1 MTDEIFRRFEHGGLT
16 VLVHQYGRAVP
27 GRTQRAFLLVHG
39 IGASSRYFAR
49 LSREL
54 APHGIVYA
62 VDLPGFGSA
71 PTPDAPLGIA
81 GLASLLLTLTGDW
94 GIVDPVLVGHSMGA
108 QVVLEMAVQ
117 DPSLP
122 ASVVLLAP
130 VVDPRAPTAFGQ
142 CLRLLRDVVTE
153 PPTANWIVAVDYLRC
168 GPRRYLATLPSML
181 LYRIEARA
189 ARVEAPTLVVRGAR
203 DPVTPAEWA
212 DRLASAIP
220 DASRLDVPRAS
231 HVVQHSAAP
240 VVAAAI
246 VAHVEA
252 AVHQPKPEQDR

>member
-1 MTDEIFRRFEHGGLT
+1 MSDHILRRFQHGELT
-16 VLVHQYGRAVP
+16 VMVRQYGRAAQGRP
-27 GRTQRAFLLVHG
+27 GRAFLLVHG

-54 APHGIVYA
+54 APHGVVYA

-71 PTPDAPLGIA
+71 PNPDAPLGIA
-81 GLASLLLTLTGDW
+81 DLASLLRTFTADW

-130 VVDPRAPTAFGQ
+130 VVDPRAPTALGQ
-142 CLRLLRDVVTE
+142 ALRLLRDVVTE
-153 PPTANWIVAVDYLRC
+153 PPSANWIVAVDYLRC
-168 GPRRYLATLPSML
+168 GPRRYLAALPSML
-181 LYRIEARA
+181 LYRIEERA
-189 ARVEAPTLVVRGAR
+189 PGLLAPTLGVRGSR
-203 DPVTPAEWA
+203 DPVTPGEGG
-212 DRLASAIP
+212 DRMAGVIP
-220 DASRLDVPRAS
+220 DASRLDVAGAS
-231 HVVQHSAAP
+231 HVVQHAAAP
-240 VVAAAI
+240 VAAAI

-252 AVHQPKPEQDR
+252 AGPRAKPEQER